1 MASSTATSKKKK
13 KNGAAAT
20 PSLKDC
26 ANCGAP
32 EGTVAGTPVHKPCS
46 RCIITYYCSVKCQ
59 KHHWKEGGHKENC
72 VARADR
78 SVANRSA
85 AATAAATAAAAAAA
99 AAETE
104 AEATTAENVVDDA
117 APASSAPFGSEA
129 PANYNPSDECA
140 ICLEMLSTASVLSL
154 PCSHSFHVA
163 CVEKLRNFGVSEV
176 CPNCRVSLPPNP
188 QLQYDDALQ
197 KFVRI
202 LRPLV
207 DGETT
212 LSKILA
218 VRENKALVDET
229 VAILKS
235 TYKQGH
241 GRSAWL
247 LAGFHE
253 DKYAV
258 LGKNPAKSEEWYL
271 RGAKL
276 ENTASMLNYANRVKE
291 QGNLALAYKWFRR
304 AAELGMAAAQLSVGV
319 MLSKGDGVK
328 QNHEEAVMWWR
339 KSAEQT
345 SVTCDL
351 TGEAGEWN
359 NGDACVKLGI
369 AYEKGNG
376 VKKVDYHEAMKW
388 YCKAA
393 EQESI
398 EFRGEIGRN
407 RIFEYKRGFIPEP
420 LVGGR
425 RSGRHDGP
433 AHAIGNTLAASLYM
447 QGLGVRVNCGEA
459 LRRCKLAAK
468 YGVPTACVMITMM
481 YQQGLVEGGEAE
493 LAEWHR
499 RGAILG
505 VVDSQRCY
513 AAFLLSGSG
522 VEKNRNEGLRWLNL
536 AAKNGDKGASVQ
548 MKNVLNASRYRKQ
561 LQGEGGHDTDKPM
574 DYRKNPLIMQFLESN
589 DSRGLYGWAKTVEE
603 GGLQGTDG
611 SKSNIWQAAEWYK
624 KSAEL
629 GYDEALTKMGIML
642 ERGVGLPQDLKGAV
656 EWYRKAADKMNPEGM
671 FRLGLMYCQGRS
683 GTSSDYDA
691 DESRRL
697 WKLAANFGHKEA
709 AEGLKRIELQD
720 EESALLRT
728 ADDATQAAHMISK
741 SMGAHVEILQEGHPH
756 RGRIGEVIDGNF
768 DGKGG
773 SMNFLLRLGS
783 DDGGRAEETW
793 LDVLKGHNDI
803 TTNIRMVG
811 WSEKK
816 REELAEQIKAKEQA
830 TLEKA
835 ERDCARCGAAEG
847 DAEEAPKHRKC
858 SRCKAVFY
866 CSQECQSAHWNAKA
880 SGHKEACKQF
890 RKEAQER
897 SRARAQRV

>member
-1 MASSTATSKKKK
+1 MASALLLQRRKKKT
-13 KNGAAAT
+13 APPP

-26 ANCGAP
+26 ANFGAP
-32 EGTVAGTPVHKPCS
+32 ESTVAGTHTSLAAGAYHVLLQREVPEASLGRTQGELRGQS
-46 RCIITYYCSVKCQ
+46 RS
-59 KHHWKEGGHKENC
+59 ERGESLGSGDGSGDGSGGGGGGGGDGGGGNHRGN
-72 VARADR
+72 VGMMRPRHQHRLAARPR
-78 SVANRSA
+78 
-85 AATAAATAAAAAAA
+85 
-99 AAETE
+99 
-104 AEATTAENVVDDA
+104 
-117 APASSAPFGSEA
+117 
-129 PANYNPSDECA
+129 NPSDECA

-393 EQESI
+393 EQETI
-398 EFRGEIGRN
+398 EFQGEIGRN

-425 RSGRHDGP
+425 CSERHDRP

-447 QGLGVRVNCGEA
+447 QGLG
-459 LRRCKLAAK
+459 
-468 YGVPTACVMITMM
+468 
-481 YQQGLVEGGEAE
+481 
-493 LAEWHR
+493 
-499 RGAILG
+499 
-505 VVDSQRCY
+505 
-513 AAFLLSGSG
+513 
-522 VEKNRNEGLRWLNL
+522 
-536 AAKNGDKGASVQ
+536 
-548 MKNVLNASRYRKQ
+548 
-561 LQGEGGHDTDKPM
+561 
-574 DYRKNPLIMQFLESN
+574 
-589 DSRGLYGWAKTVEE
+589 
-603 GGLQGTDG
+603 
-611 SKSNIWQAAEWYK
+611 
-624 KSAEL
+624 
-629 GYDEALTKMGIML
+629 
-642 ERGVGLPQDLKGAV
+642 
-656 EWYRKAADKMNPEGM
+656 
-671 FRLGLMYCQGRS
+671 
-683 GTSSDYDA
+683 
-691 DESRRL
+691 
-697 WKLAANFGHKEA
+697 FG
-709 AEGLKRIELQD
+709 
-720 EESALLRT
+720 
-728 ADDATQAAHMISK
+728 
-741 SMGAHVEILQEGHPH
+741 
-756 RGRIGEVIDGNF
+756 
-768 DGKGG
+768 
-773 SMNFLLRLGS
+773 
-783 DDGGRAEETW
+783 
-793 LDVLKGHNDI
+793 
-803 TTNIRMVG
+803 
-811 WSEKK
+811 
-816 REELAEQIKAKEQA
+816 
-830 TLEKA
+830 
-835 ERDCARCGAAEG
+835 
-847 DAEEAPKHRKC
+847 
-858 SRCKAVFY
+858 
-866 CSQECQSAHWNAKA
+866 
-880 SGHKEACKQF
+880 
-890 RKEAQER
+890 
-897 SRARAQRV
+897 